1 MRTISSQILVPA
13 AILAIVFTTAGRAE
27 ETSPVTVSQQE
38 LQGKIAYCKTCHG
51 LSGQGFRGALYR
63 CRDSRG
69 SNPNILKISCGPS
82 MSAGGQTQ
90 LCLTSRTS

>member
-1 MRTISSQILVPA
+1 MRIISLQTLVPA

-27 ETSPVTVSQQE
+27 ETIPVTVSQQE
-38 LQGKIAYCKTCHG
+38 LQAKIAYCKTCHG
-51 LSGQGFRGALYR
+51 LSGKVFVERFR